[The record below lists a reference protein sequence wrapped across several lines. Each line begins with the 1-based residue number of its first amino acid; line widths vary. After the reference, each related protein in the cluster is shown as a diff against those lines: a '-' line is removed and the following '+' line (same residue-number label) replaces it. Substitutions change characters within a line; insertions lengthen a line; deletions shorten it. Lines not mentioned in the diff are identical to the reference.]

1 MKEAAKKGQA
11 SLTIQSFKGP
21 PLFVTYFDASL
32 GKSALARAQQ
42 GEVHFITSSQALHC
56 DSAANMIE
64 FHSDRVP
71 RVVRSS
77 LAAEGASMASAGDR
91 QLFSRVLF
99 DALFHGRAEI
109 SSSWRRELQT
119 DGVLITDAKGLHD
132 HVHKTGGVATEKQ
145 AALHILLI
153 KQLVE
158 DQVLGLRWTPTW
170 KQLADPLTKEMP
182 GVLLESFRSKP
193 VLCLVQTDEDVVE
206 EARRANWRKAQR
218 ERRKARM
225 KNI

>member
-1 MKEAAKKGQA
+1 M
-11 SLTIQSFKGP
+11 
-21 PLFVTYFDASL
+21 
-32 GKSALARAQQ
+32 
-42 GEVHFITSSQALHC
+42 
-56 DSAANMIE
+56 
-64 FHSDRVP
+64 
-71 RVVRSS
+71 
-77 LAAEGASMASAGDR
+77 
-91 QLFSRVLF
+91 
-99 DALFHGRAEI
+99 
-109 SSSWRRELQT
+109 
-119 DGVLITDAKGLHD
+119 ITDAKGLHD

-145 AALHILLI
+145 AALDILLI

-206 EARRANWRKAQR
+206 EARRANLRKAQR

-225 KNI
+225 KNLWVNTFSL